1 VAALPR
7 AYIPLTPIAADGAP
21 LPPPSQVASGAG
33 IRPAAA
39 PKKAFTRLA
48 PGQAQLIRGSV
59 QTAFLLLNLWI
70 GIRFYLFVR
79 YYETGGA
86 SLYVPR
92 PAGVEGWLPIAA
104 LMNLKYWVLTGDLP
118 SVHPAGLFLLLAFAG
133 ASLLFRKAFCSW
145 LCPVGTISEWLWMG
159 GEAMFGRTLALPRW
173 IDVPLRALKYILLGL
188 FLYAVGSMTPG
199 AIRAFLE
206 SPYGVIAD
214 VKMLDFFR
222 RLGTTAALVIAF
234 LLLASVVVK
243 NAWCRYLCPYGALM
257 GLVSLASPSSI
268 RRNADACIDC
278 AKCAKACP
286 SRLPVDR
293 VAAVRSP
300 ECSACLSC
308 VTACPAA
315 GALDLSIGVST
326 GRAALPAWAVAAG
339 VLAIFLGLVGTARV
353 TGHWDTPLPDAVY
366 FELVPRAGEFG
377 HP

>member
-1 VAALPR
+1 MAAPPR
-7 AYIPLTPIAADGAP
+7 ARIAAP
-21 LPPPSQVASGAG
+21 IP
-33 IRPAAA
+33 R
-39 PKKAFTRLA
+39 KAFTRRA
-48 PGQAQLIRGSV
+48 PGQAPLIRGAV
-59 QTAFLLLNLWI
+59 QAAFLLLNLWI
-70 GIRFYLFVR
+70 GVRFYLFVR

-86 SLYVPR
+86 GLYVPR

-133 ASLLFRKAFCSW
+133 GSLLFRKAFCSW

-159 GEAMFGRTLALPRW
+159 GEALFGRTLALPRW
-173 IDVPLRALKYILLGL
+173 IDVPLRALKYVLLGL
-188 FLYAVGSMTPG
+188 FLYAVGSMTPD

-206 SPYGVIAD
+206 SPYGIIAD

-222 RLGTTAALVIAF
+222 TLGTTAAVVIAF
-234 LLLASVVVK
+234 LLLSSVVVK

-257 GLVSLASPSSI
+257 GLVALASPSGI

-293 VAAVRSP
+293 VLAVRSP
-300 ECSACLSC
+300 ECSACLAC

-315 GALDLSIGVST
+315 GALELSIGVGT
-326 GRAALPAWAVAAG
+326 RRAALPPWAVAVG
-339 VLAIFLGLVGTARV
+339 VLALFVGLAGAARA
-353 TGHWDTPLPDAVY
+353 TGHWHTTLSDAVY
-366 FELVPRAGEFG
+366 LDLIPRAAAFG
-377 HP
+377 HPGR